1 VKPAV
6 PEREDPRTALA
17 GRSEGTASAVRPMC
31 NDLPGQ
37 PGGSV
42 SAVARRRAI
51 AAVLVVGAMS
61 ALPACW
67 SRSDRTLLQNKGSD
81 TLVNVAQ
88 AWAETYRQVKGNVA
102 VAVSGGGSGTGI
114 AALIN
119 GNVDIANSSRDI
131 HDDERQQVREHTQK
145 EAVEFTVAKDAIV
158 VYVHASNPA
167 KSLTMEN
174 LACIFAEKG
183 TCDTWTSIGI
193 EVPGCAD
200 QKIIRVSRQSNSG
213 TYEYFREAVLGKK
226 SDFKLGSRDMQGSKD
241 VVDLV
246 SKTPCAIGYSG
257 MGYATHEV
265 HQVCLAKD
273 ASTPCVAPSNET
285 AKSGEY
291 PLSRDLFM
299 FTLGEPQGEVKA
311 YIDWILSPAGQKIV
325 AENGFI
331 PVH

>member
-1 VKPAV
+1 MKKGAMNQPSGTARTLTPSTPCVPALRFV
-6 PEREDPRTALA
+6 PLVALA
-17 GRSEGTASAVRPMC
+17 ASLCLLPSCSRGRT
-31 NDLPGQ
+31 
-37 PGGSV
+37 
-42 SAVARRRAI
+42 
-51 AAVLVVGAMS
+51 
-61 ALPACW
+61 
-67 SRSDRTLLQNKGSD
+67 DRTLLQNKGSD

-88 AWAETYRQVKGNVA
+88 AWAETYHRTVKQNVA

-131 HDDERQQVREHTQK
+131 HADEREQVKSHTGK
-145 EAVEFTVAKDAIV
+145 EAIEHRVARDAIV

-174 LACIFAEKG
+174 LACIFGEQG
-183 TCDTWTSIGI
+183 SCDTWTSVGVS
-193 EVPGCAD
+193 VPDCAD

-257 MGYATHEV
+257 MGYGTHEV

-273 ASTPCVAPSNET
+273 SSTPCVAPTDET

-299 FTLGEPQGEVKA
+299 FTLGEPEGEVKA
-311 YIDWILSPAGQKIV
+311 YIDWILSPTGQKIV
-325 AENGFI
+325 SENGFI
-331 PVH
+331 PVL

>member
-1 VKPAV
+1 V
-6 PEREDPRTALA
+6 PEREDPRTTFA
-17 GRSEGTASAVRPMC
+17 AV
-31 NDLPGQ
+31 
-37 PGGSV
+37 
-42 SAVARRRAI
+42 RRRA
-51 AAVLVVGAMS
+51 VV
-61 ALPACW
+61 ALLFVALLPALSACW

-114 AALIN
+114 ASLIN

-131 HDDERQQVREHTQK
+131 HDDERKQVLEHTQK

-226 SDFKLGSRDMQGSKD
+226 TDFKLGSRDMQGSKD

-311 YIDWILSPAGQKIV
+311 YLDWILSPVGQKIV

-331 PVH
+331 PVN